1 MATIRLEIIDG
12 KIVKEIKN
20 ASGYGRRNREN
31 NPMCFVCPHTNII
44 EDAPNDSLL
53 SDTEYLKS
61 VLAEYGMADDFDMLG
76 EEDILKK

>member
-1 MATIRLEIIDG
+1 
-12 KIVKEIKN
+12 
-20 ASGYGRRNREN
+20 
-31 NPMCFVCPHTNII
+31 MCFVCPHTNII